1 MSNKRVYEL
10 ARDIGITSKV
20 LMEELRTQG
29 VEVKSHMST
38 LDDETAELIL
48 DLYRDVNATAG
59 ASSAPDDHPA
69 PNTETAPAE
78 AIEERVP
85 AVAVKE
91 AESHAEESLESPAI
105 ESEQQETMP
114 TQTTT
119 ESEVL
124 DQKRSDTDAV
134 EADVSAAAST
144 ASNGQV
150 VQLPEAL
157 TVKDLAEAL
166 ELSTKDVLL
175 QLMSMGTVASI
186 NHVISLETAN
196 AVVQKL
202 GKSVTL
208 VAEGS
213 DDLDIELEPLGEERL
228 EARAPVVTIMGHVD
242 HGKTSLLDAIRAANV
257 QATES
262 GGITQHIGAYE
273 VATDKGR
280 LVFLDTPGH
289 EAFTAMRARGAQVTD
304 IVVLVVA
311 ANDGVMPQTRE
322 AVDHA
327 KAANV
332 SIVVAVNKIDLDDAN
347 PDRVKQQLSEL
358 DLIPEN
364 WGGTTIYVHVS
375 AKERLGLDELLEM
388 LLLQAEIL
396 ELQADPYQMAKG
408 TVVEARLDKAKGS
421 LATVLIQRGTLHV
434 GDTFVAG
441 SHYGRVRAM
450 FDHRGR
456 KMESANPSTPVEILG
471 FTSVPEAGDTF
482 MEVADERKARQI
494 SNVRQEEQ
502 RVQQLSQS
510 SRITLD
516 DLYHRISAGDVKDL
530 NLIIKGDVQGSVQAL
545 WEAIEKIESDKVQT
559 RLIHGSTGGITESD
573 INLASASNAIV
584 IGFNVRPT
592 PQATELAAQEQ
603 VDIRLYT
610 VIYET
615 ISDIRMAMEGL
626 LEPTYTERTLGR
638 AQVRAI
644 FHIARVGTIAG
655 CLMQE
660 GNIRR
665 NSSVRL
671 LRDSVVVHTGRV
683 GSLRRVK
690 DDVEEVQSGFE
701 CGIGIYRF
709 NDVKEGDIIESFMLK
724 EAAPKL

>member
-10 ARDIGITSKV
+10 ARDVGITSKV
-20 LMEELRTQG
+20 LMEELRNQG
-29 VEVKSHMST
+29 VDVKSHMST

-48 DLYRDVNATAG
+48 DLYREVDVTESATAV
-59 ASSAPDDHPA
+59 AEQRKAPSVEA
-69 PNTETAPAE
+69 APAVE
-78 AIEERVP
+78 VEET
-85 AVAVKE
+85 
-91 AESHAEESLESPAI
+91 ESHAIEPHAR

-114 TQTTT
+114 TQTMT
-119 ESEVL
+119 ESEAL
-124 DQKRSDTDAV
+124 DQERSEPDAF

-166 ELSTKDVLL
+166 DLSAKDVLL

-186 NHVISLETAN
+186 NHVISLDTAN

-202 GKSVTL
+202 GKAVTL

-213 DDLDIELEPLGEERL
+213 DDYEAELEPLGEERL

-273 VATDKGR
+273 VATEKGR

-332 SIVVAVNKIDLDDAN
+332 PIVVVVNKIDLDDAN

-358 DLIPEN
+358 DLIPED
-364 WGGTTIYVHVS
+364 WGGTTIYVDVS
-375 AKERLGLDELLEM
+375 AKEKLGLDELLEM
-388 LLLQAEIL
+388 ILLQAEIL

-421 LATVLIQRGTLHV
+421 LATVLIQRGTLQV

-502 RVQQLSQS
+502 RVQQLSQN

-516 DLYHRISAGDVKDL
+516 DLYRRISAGDMKEL

-592 PQATELAAQEQ
+592 PQAAELATQEQ

-638 AQVRAI
+638 AQVRQI

-660 GNIRR
+660 GSIRR

-701 CGIGIYRF
+701 CGIGLYRF
-709 NDVKEGDIIESFMLK
+709 NDVKEGDIIESFMLE

>member
-20 LMEELRTQG
+20 LMEELRNQG
-29 VEVKSHMST
+29 IEVKSHMST
-38 LDDETAELIL
+38 LDAETAELIV
-48 DLYRDVNATAG
+48 DLYRDADVAEKPAKTSENHTAQRV
-59 ASSAPDDHPA
+59 
-69 PNTETAPAE
+69 ETASAL
-78 AIEERVP
+78 
-85 AVAVKE
+85 
-91 AESHAEESLESPAI
+91 ESHTTESLATELHATESEQLETMLTQTTI
-105 ESEQQETMP
+105 ESEA
-114 TQTTT
+114 
-119 ESEVL
+119 L
-124 DQKRSDTDAV
+124 DQTRSDTTAV
-134 EADVSAAAST
+134 EADVLAATTT
-144 ASNGQV
+144 ASNGKV

-166 ELSTKDVLL
+166 DLSTKDILL
-175 QLMSMGTVASI
+175 QLMSLGTVASI
-186 NHVISLETAN
+186 NHVINLDTAN

-202 GKSVTL
+202 GKAVTL

-213 DDLDIELEPLGEERL
+213 DTFVDELESSEDETL

-242 HGKTSLLDAIRAANV
+242 HGKTSLLDAIRKANV

-273 VATDKGR
+273 VATPRGR

-327 KAANV
+327 KAAGV
-332 SIVVAVNKIDLDDAN
+332 PIVVAVNKIDRDDAN

-358 DLIPEN
+358 DLIPEE
-364 WGGTTIYVHVS
+364 WGGTTIYVEVS
-375 AKERLGLDELLEM
+375 AKEELGLDDLLEM
-388 LLLQAEIL
+388 VLLQAEIL

-408 TVVEARLDKAKGS
+408 TVVEARLDKTKGP
-421 LATVLIQRGTLHV
+421 LATVLIQRGTLKV
-434 GDTFVAG
+434 GATFVAG
-441 SHYGRVRAM
+441 MHYGRVRAM
-450 FDHRGR
+450 LDHRGR
-456 KMESANPSTPVEILG
+456 KMEVAGPSTPVEVLG
-471 FTSVPEAGDTF
+471 FTSVPEAGDMF
-482 MEVADERKARQI
+482 MEVSDERKARQI

-502 RVQQLSQS
+502 RVQQLSQTN
-510 SRITLD
+510 RITLD
-516 DLYHRISAGDVKDL
+516 DLYRRISAGDVKDL
-530 NLIIKGDVQGSVQAL
+530 NLILKGDVQGSVQAL

-592 PQATELAAQEQ
+592 PQAAELAAQEQ

-610 VIYET
+610 VIYEV
-615 ISDIRMAMEGL
+615 ISDIRAAMEGL

-638 AQVRAI
+638 AQVRQI

-655 CLMQE
+655 CFMQE
-660 GNIRR
+660 GSIRR
-665 NSSVRL
+665 NASVRL
-671 LRDSVVVHTGRV
+671 VRDNVVIHQGRV

-690 DDVEEVQSGFE
+690 DDVDEVQSGFE
-701 CGIGIYRF
+701 CGIGLYRF
-709 NDVKEGDIIESFMLK
+709 NDIKEGDMIEAYVRD
-724 EAAPKL
+724 EAAPTL